1 MDVKLDEINVPQELI
16 GLSEI
21 GGVSISD
28 GLRYCGSLRDFERFL
43 DSFYED
49 IDLKSSDIE
58 NSYKNGDI
66 PYFTIKVHALKTSAR
81 IIGARELGELAYK
94 LEAAGKSG
102 NMAVID
108 EHVYDLLKQYRDYKV
123 ILNGYVQEKKRL
135 KAVKKPISDEELGEA
150 FDALKE
156 IVPTGDIDAVEM
168 ILEELSLYQLPSNE
182 QTTVDEVDRL
192 LHQYDWDGLE
202 ALLCIKTAV

>member
-1 MDVKLDEINVPQELI
+1 MDVGLVDISVPQELI

-21 GGVSISD
+21 AGISISD
-28 GLRYCGSLRDFERFL
+28 GLHYCGSLRDFEKFL

-49 IDLKSSDIE
+49 IDFKSADIE

-81 IIGARELGELAYK
+81 IIGAKELGELAYE

-102 NMAVID
+102 NLAVID
-108 EHVYDLLKQYRDYKV
+108 ENVYNLLNQYRSYKV
-123 ILNGYVQEKKRL
+123 ILNRYVQEKQRR
-135 KAVKKPISDEELGEA
+135 KAIKKPISKEELGEA
-150 FDALKE
+150 FDALRE
-156 IVPTGDIDAVEM
+156 IVPTCDIDAVEM
-168 ILEELSLYQLPSNE
+168 ILEELSLYQLPESN
-182 QTTVDEVDRL
+182 QHIVDEVNRL

-202 ALLCIKTAV
+202 TLLCIKAAV